1 MRCPSCGHENP
12 DGVKFCGECGNSL
25 QGCPHCGFSNPLG
38 TKFYHECGQGL
49 TEATK
54 QATATDPRSYTPP
67 HLAEKILR
75 ERAALEGE
83 RRTVTVLFG
92 DAAGFTPISE
102 RLDEEEVYEL
112 MQGCLGRMMDAI
124 HRYEGTVT
132 QFTGDGVLALFGVTI
147 VPIRIRVVAIAERA
161 THGSSI
167 GCCDQ
172 WIWSHR
178 KKPSQPWS
186 SASLASTASW
196 RTSANAPKLGMV
208 IPKRM
213 ALHS

>member
-67 HLAEKILR
+67 RLAEKILR

-92 DAAGFTPISE
+92 
-102 RLDEEEVYEL
+102 
-112 MQGCLGRMMDAI
+112 
-124 HRYEGTVT
+124 
-132 QFTGDGVLALFGVTI
+132 VTI
-147 VPIRIRVVAIAERA
+147 VPIRIRVVAITIAEKA

-213 ALHS
+213 ALTPRNRAARATAMTNREEPILSHAV

>member
-67 HLAEKILR
+67 RLAEKILR

-92 DAAGFTPISE
+92 
-102 RLDEEEVYEL
+102 
-112 MQGCLGRMMDAI
+112 
-124 HRYEGTVT
+124 
-132 QFTGDGVLALFGVTI
+132 VTI
-147 VPIRIRVVAIAERA
+147 VPIRIRVVAITIAERA
-161 THGSSI
+161 TAGQALAVATSRY
-167 GCCDQ
+167 GPTGRNRPNRGPRPPWQ
-172 WIWSHR
+172 APQVGEHR
-178 KKPSQPWS
+178 RMLQ
-186 SASLASTASW
+186 SW
-196 RTSANAPKLGMV
+196 EW
-208 IPKRM
+208 
-213 ALHS
+213 